1 MLCFFLA
8 GVFAHLE
15 MLETRASQA
24 AMKQEEREQQ
34 EEKLARLKARVQ
46 ELRLQ
51 RDELRAKVDLQQK
64 GVRRGLLQTS
74 GRGSGVLMLPGG
86 GFTKVLES
94 QLLFFLFSLFK

>member
-1 MLCFFLA
+1 MLFLA

-15 MLETRASQA
+15 MLEARAHEA
-24 AMKQEEREQQ
+24 AVRQEETKQQ

-64 GVRRGLLQTS
+64 GVRKGLLQRS
-74 GRGSGVLMLPGG
+74 GRGLWCAPALRGWIY
-86 GFTKVLES
+86 
-94 QLLFFLFSLFK
+94 